1 MKVLKFGNDYVQQ
14 QIAAGIRKAEKR
26 SIVNIEDYGRVQ
38 PEEEAKIAEPVVDGG
53 EVAGGEEAKAP
64 EAKKK
69 GKAKNKA

>member
-1 MKVLKFGNDYVQQ
+1 MKVIKFGNDYVQQ
-14 QIAAGIRKAEKR
+14 QIAAGVRKAER
-26 SIVNIEDYGRVQ
+26 QSIVNIEDYGRVQ